1 MHETTRVRRL
11 LRFPSMFIAAALI
24 AATGLSLVPA
34 STALALPP
42 PPPPPPTPSICGTYT
57 LAQFGPNV
65 CVFTPPSGPTLTA
78 TATDLAAIQTVLN
91 NVATQQVPLSA
102 QFNNTPNDGYSLF
115 FEPGTYGSAT
125 DPLVFQ
131 VGYYTQV
138 AGLGAVP
145 QDTII
150 NGQIDVFPNALDS
163 EAQCLPGYAT
173 CTGPGTNCYAGP
185 GGTCYWANSTVNFWR
200 SLMNIDLNVL
210 TTSNP
215 TYVPTPLSMQST
227 INDGDCF
234 AAPGPLGTNTDFW
247 SVSQATP
254 VRSVIING
262 NLNFQSYCSETNYQ
276 SNNYGSGS
284 YVANSEINGQ
294 LDWSGN
300 QQGIARNSDFDSAA
314 GYVWNYVYSG
324 DACPPGYTP
333 AAPVSPDPG
342 FLPPAPGPA
351 ACAPIVDAFNGGSAP
366 AEPNPPAAPGV
377 VPPASYIGYGT
388 DGINGVDQVTELPQS
403 PVTEEEP
410 FLYTGSDGSWN
421 VFVPAVQHN
430 SVGPNFLGGTEA
442 GTSVPLRDFFIAS
455 PSTPEFQ
462 VQAALDRGHD
472 LILTPGV
479 YDLNA
484 PIVIRHPDTIVL
496 GLGFATLVPQQGNA
510 AMVVVP
516 NNGVKLS
523 GMIFDAGPVNSPVLL
538 SVGTLGQFWGGNW
551 GGNNSANDPD
561 LIQDIFF
568 RIGGAESTP
577 VSATV
582 SLLDNADNSI
592 IDDVWA
598 WRADHG
604 ANTSVTGPQGQ
615 VGAGWTYNQG
625 NTGLAVTG
633 NNVTAYGLAVEHYQQ
648 NEVTWSGNNGTVIF
662 FQNELPYDPP
672 SQTAWETSPVQP
684 GYPSFLVTNNVQ
696 NFNGYGM
703 ASYVVFIYTN
713 ATLWDSA
720 AFEAPQSPGVRFTDT
735 MDLFISSTCSVNGDC
750 PTPSQSGGDDSVID
764 GVGGPATFGN
774 VTTPVDVD
782 SYVNGVA
789 TLP

>member
-1 MHETTRVRRL
+1 MQETTRVRRL

-42 PPPPPPTPSICGTYT
+42 PPPTPSLLPPSLCGAYST
-57 LAQFGPNV
+57 AQFGPNV

-78 TATDLAAIQTVLN
+78 TATDLAAIQTVVN
-91 NVATQQVPLSA
+91 NIATQQVPLSA

-115 FEPGTYGSAT
+115 FEPGTYGSAA

-163 EAQCLPGYAT
+163 EAQCPPGYAT

-185 GGTCYWANSTVNFWR
+185 DGTCYWANSTVNFWR
-200 SLMNIDLNVL
+200 SLSNLDLNVM
-210 TTSNP
+210 TDGNP
-215 TYVPTPLSMQST
+215 TYVPTPLSMSSP
-227 INDGDCF
+227 IDDGNCF
-234 AAPGPLGTNTDFW
+234 GGPTDFW

-254 VRSVIING
+254 VRSMIING

-300 QQGIARNSDFDSAA
+300 QQGIARNSDFDSAV

-333 AAPVSPDPG
+333 VAP
-342 FLPPAPGPA
+342 AT
-351 ACAPIVDAFNGGSAP
+351 ACAPTEDSFNNTNPSASNP
-366 AEPNPPAAPGV
+366 ALAGV
-377 VPPASYIGYGT
+377 NGLYGVQQ
-388 DGINGVDQVTELPQS
+388 ITELPQS

-410 FLYTGSDGSWN
+410 FLYTGSNGSWN

-430 SVGPNFLGGTEA
+430 STGPNFLNGTEA
-442 GTSVPLRDFFIAS
+442 GTSVPLSQFFIAS
-455 PSTPEFQ
+455 PSTPEFE
-462 VQAALDRGHD
+462 VQAALDHGQD
-472 LILTPGV
+472 LVLTPGV

-484 PIVIRHPDTIVL
+484 PIVISHPETIVL
-496 GLGFATLVPQQGNA
+496 GLGFATLIPQRGNA

-516 NNGVKLS
+516 SNGVKLS

-538 SVGTLGQFWGGNW
+538 SVGTPGPFFGSDFGGNK
-551 GGNNSANDPD
+551 SANDPD

-577 VSATV
+577 VSASV

-615 VGAGWTYNQG
+615 VGAGWTYNQA

-633 NNVTAYGLAVEHYQQ
+633 NNVTAFGLAVEHYQQ
-648 NEVTWSGNNGTVIF
+648 NEVVWSGNNGTVVF

-672 SQTAWETSPVQP
+672 SQTAWQTSPVQP

-703 ASYVVFIYTN
+703 ASYVVFIYSN
-713 ATLWDSA
+713 ATLWDAA
-720 AFEAPQSPGVRFTDT
+720 AFEAPQSPGVQFTDA
-735 MDLFISSTCSVNGDC
+735 MDLFISSTCQVNADC